1 MESQDYT
8 VQFTVDLTSHEVFNH
23 INNVTTWWTDDLK
36 GQSHKLNDLF
46 TVQFADIHISTQKI
60 VELIPDKKIIWLV
73 TDSNLSFVE
82 KKHEWTNTQI
92 VFELTNDNNKT
103 QIKFTH
109 MGLVPAVQCYD
120 GCSKGW
126 DYYIKGSLFKL
137 LTEGKGTPG
146 L

>member
-36 GQSHKLNDLF
+36 GHSHKLNDLF

-92 VFELTNDNNKT
+92 VFELTNDNNNT
-103 QIKFTH
+103 QINFTH
-109 MGLVPAVQCYD
+109 MGLVPSVQCYY

>member
-8 VQFTVDLTSHEVFNH
+8 IQFTVDLTSHEVFNH
-23 INNVTTWWTDDLK
+23 INNVTTWWTDDMK

-60 VELIPDKKIIWLV
+60 VGLIPDKKIVWLV

-82 KKHEWTNTQI
+82 KKNEWTNTQI

>member
-8 VQFTVDLTSHEVFNH
+8 IQFTVDLTSHEVFNH
-23 INNVTTWWTDDLK
+23 INNVTTWWTDDMK

-60 VELIPDKKIIWLV
+60 VELIPDKKIVWLV

-82 KKHEWTNTQI
+82 KKNEWTNTQI